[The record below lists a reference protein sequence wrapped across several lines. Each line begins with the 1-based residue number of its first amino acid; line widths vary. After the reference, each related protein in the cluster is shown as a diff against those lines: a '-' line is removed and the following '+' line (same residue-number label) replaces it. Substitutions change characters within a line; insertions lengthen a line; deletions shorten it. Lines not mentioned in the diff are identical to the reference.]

1 MHVCPNGV
9 DGLRKVALSEILEIL
24 HQELIGSL
32 TDWSVWRHHVKSV
45 ESAVQYLERNRN
57 IGPTKALNVD
67 FRFIPEWL

>member
-1 MHVCPNGV
+1 
-9 DGLRKVALSEILEIL
+9 LEIL

-67 FRFIPEWL
+67 FRFIPEWI